1 VKKLKWLLI
10 ALAALV
16 ACLLIGDFTNTRIVQ
31 QRYEEW
37 ESSIERH
44 ADGIRV
50 GCRDFTVGEGEKAL
64 LFIHGYSDS
73 PAMFRKLA
81 PRLAELGFTSR
92 AMLRPGCARP
102 MELYAE
108 ATKEQ
113 WSEALGQEIAALG
126 ETHEEVYIVGHSL
139 GGAIAIDY
147 LLDNPDAAD
156 GLILLAPLIA
166 VATDRSPMLPARSWH
181 KLGKKLLLFT
191 DLVENL
197 PSVEAHSAEARA
209 YDMYSRFYPS
219 RLYDDLFEITDNIE
233 GRAGELTL
241 PMLMVLSRNDDI
253 IDSEAA
259 RVYYEESSSRQ
270 KELLWMED
278 AGHMIPID
286 TGWEELAEEIAR
298 FAAPAA
304 GVTE

>member
-10 ALAALV
+10 VLAALA
-16 ACLLIGDFTNTRIVQ
+16 ACLLIGDFAYSRIVLH
-31 QRYEEW
+31 RYEAW
-37 ESSIERH
+37 ESSIKRD

-50 GCRDFTVGEGEKAL
+50 GCRDFTVGEGETAL
-64 LFIHGYSDS
+64 LFMHGYSDS

-81 PRLAELGFTSR
+81 PRLAELGFTCR
-92 AMLRPGCARP
+92 AMLRLGCARP

-113 WSEALGQEIAALG
+113 WSEALEQEIAAVG
-126 ETHEEVYIVGHSL
+126 ETHEELFLVGHSL
-139 GGAIAIDY
+139 GGAMAIDY
-147 LLDNPDAAD
+147 LLDNPDAVD
-156 GLILLAPLIA
+156 GVILLAPLIA
-166 VATDRSPMLPARSWH
+166 VATDRSPILPARTWH

-191 DLVENL
+191 NIVENL
-197 PSVEAHSAEARA
+197 PSIDAHSAEARA
-209 YDMYSRFYPS
+209 YDMYSRFYP
-219 RLYDDLFEITDNIE
+219 RNLYDEIFEITDNIE
-233 GRAGELTL
+233 GRAAELTL

-270 KELLWMED
+270 KELLWMEQ

-286 TGWEELAEEIAR
+286 TGWEALAEEIAR